1 MLIRN
6 YILSFNS
13 VIMSHPADC
22 PCIFPFELIF
32 FISSA
37 SYVCAAS
44 CTRGWPSLSLPTA
57 ASDQSG
63 IASRSRSRSNPCT
76 SSPVPS
82 CRASRPS
89 PVSPDAVGSSVRR
102 QVLKTHRQGA
112 CSSSVDARGYPHI
125 AEQLVVEIPIQ
136 LFHQFR
142 TAQSRVHFQEHQR
155 NLSLRRKIRPVSSL
169 HSHALPC
176 QP

>member
-1 MLIRN
+1 MN
-6 YILSFNS
+6 
-13 VIMSHPADC
+13 HPADSL
-22 PCIFPFELIF
+22 CIFPFELIF
-32 FISSA
+32 FMSSA

-44 CTRGWPSLSLPTA
+44 CTRGWPSLSLPIA

-63 IASRSRSRSNPCT
+63 TASRSRSLSHPCT

-82 CRASRPS
+82 CMVSRPS
-89 PVSPDAVGSSVRR
+89 PVSPAAVGFSARR
-102 QVLKTHRQGA
+102 QVLKTHRQEV

-125 AEQLVVEIPIQ
+125 AEQLVVEVPIQ

-142 TAQSRVHFQEHQR
+142 TSQSRVHQSRVHFQEHQR
-155 NLSLRRKIRPVSSL
+155 NLSLRRKIRPASSL
-169 HSHALPC
+169 HSQTLPC